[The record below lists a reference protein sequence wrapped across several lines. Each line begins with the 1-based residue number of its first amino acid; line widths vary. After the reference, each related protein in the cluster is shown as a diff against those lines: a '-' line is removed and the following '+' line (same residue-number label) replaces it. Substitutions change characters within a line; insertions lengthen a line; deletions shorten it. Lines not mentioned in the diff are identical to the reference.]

1 MSEEKTIR
9 QLQEELVKAKN
20 RIHNERRPTKSKN
33 FDYVG
38 PDPNTV
44 EKKIL
49 GSGDIPD
56 VVLLPSKKK
65 RRTENKW

>member
-1 MSEEKTIR
+1 MSEEKTLR
-9 QLQEELVKAKN
+9 QLKEELVKAKN
-20 RIHNERRPTKSKN
+20 RIHNEQRPVKSRN

-38 PDPNTV
+38 PDPNAV
-44 EKKIL
+44 EKKTL

-56 VVLLPSKKK
+56 VILLPRKKK